1 VSHKN
6 KTMSF
11 LINFS
16 LLKRSRNFRLLF
28 FGYLISLFGTAM
40 TGVALPYQIYT
51 STHSTL
57 MVGLLSL
64 AQLVPLLFTAL
75 WGGALVDAK
84 NPTALAN
91 LSFVLLGIGS
101 SLLTLNAIFFP
112 HFIWPLFF
120 ISAAISAVT
129 GLLRPA
135 IGSLRQLLVEKKD
148 FPEAGSLMLFISSFS
163 MIAGPALGGLIIAH
177 LGVSLVFLCDALSY
191 VVAVIAFLAFKNI
204 PHRAKAAKQ
213 SSWKA
218 IFEGFRY
225 AASRQ
230 ELLGTCIVDFV
241 AMVFGMP
248 TALFPAIALSFGGA
262 KTLGLLYSA
271 PAVGALFAS
280 FLSGWAEKIKRHG
293 IAISIAASLWGVAIV
308 FFGVISNFWV
318 ALFFLMLAGGFD
330 AISAL
335 FRGIMWNESIP
346 HEFRGRL
353 AGIEMISYLSG
364 PKLGD
369 TESGLVAAA
378 FGVGASVISGGVL
391 CVIGVFACCYF
402 MPKFVKYRSLL

>member
-1 VSHKN
+1 
-6 KTMSF
+6 MPLF
-11 LINFS
+11 IDFS
-16 LLKRSRNFRLLF
+16 LLKRNRNFRLLF

-51 STHSTL
+51 ATHSTL

-64 AQLVPLLFTAL
+64 AQLLPLLFTAL

-84 NPTALAN
+84 NPTVLAN
-91 LSFVLLGIGS
+91 LSFVLLGTGS
-101 SLLTLNAIFFP
+101 FLLTLNAIFIP
-112 HFIWPLFF
+112 HSIWPLFF
-120 ISAAISAVT
+120 ISGAMSAVT

-148 FPEAGSLMLFISSFS
+148 FPEAGSLMLFLSSFS

-177 LGVSLVFLCDALSY
+177 LGVFLVFLCDALSY
-191 VVAVIAFLAFKNI
+191 VVAIVAFLAFKNI
-204 PHRAKAAKQ
+204 PHRANAAKQ
-213 SSWKA
+213 SSWKSV
-218 IFEGFRY
+218 FEGFRY
-225 AASRQ
+225 ATSRQ
-230 ELLGTCIVDFV
+230 ELLGTYIVDFV

-280 FLSGWAEKIKRHG
+280 FVSGWAKKIKRYG

-308 FFGVISNFWV
+308 FFGVISNFWW

-378 FGVGASVISGGVL
+378 FGVGTSVISGGVL
-391 CVIGVFACCYF
+391 CVIGVLVSCYF